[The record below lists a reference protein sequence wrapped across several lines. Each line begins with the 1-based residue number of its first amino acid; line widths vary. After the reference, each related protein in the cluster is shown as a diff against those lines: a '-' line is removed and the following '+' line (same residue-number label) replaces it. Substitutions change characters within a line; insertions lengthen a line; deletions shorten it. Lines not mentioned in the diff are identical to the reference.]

1 MAEARRRAGPVPAPR
16 RSPPKGA
23 AALPSDAIVGTMD
36 AIVGEELSSLRA
48 YKLKTDGILGEMME
62 RMRRDA
68 EERAGLE
75 RALAVA
81 QHSSGDLAARHEA
94 AGRRLVGTMDA
105 LREAE
110 EREAGMA
117 AALEQQR
124 QHESA
129 LVADLHGARR
139 QLYEQQ
145 QRHAAAKAAAKAAAA
160 ASPARDSLGGGEQLA
175 EQLAAA
181 RARIVELERGT
192 RAGAARETEA
202 AAAAEAAGAEHQR
215 RHAQAGAVG
224 AALRGAVA
232 DLQGAL
238 KQAQAALC
246 AERAARAS
254 AGQQAIADMG
264 SALGGEGGAFSATSA
279 AAAAEAWGKEDP
291 EGTWQQQE
299 QHHHHDAAALAG
311 TDASA
316 AAEAAMAA
324 VERGASPP
332 PTSHADS
339 SVFFFFH
346 MTVQA
351 ALAEAAGRSTR
362 LGCNTPV
369 VDSEAMFR
377 EATAQSDM
385 LAMHEWPQWIR
396 AKVQARFQTA
406 ALSGGS
412 EAPGSEAPSDV
423 SGGAGWGS
431 DRESEDGT
439 GCSAAEQ
446 GSDDGLALARAALA
460 EDDAAATGGTEAAEH
475 RGGSRMAAAAEAALQ
490 DVSGFICP
498 VCYDTF
504 ASADTLLAHHGT
516 HRALMLL
523 HTSSDES
530 SGDESDH
537 SFSRAP
543 AERVYTSMRDLQMAG
558 DLDAL
563 GDGPHSPLSSPSVT
577 PPDSP
582 SALLRGLA
590 ASAQTLTETFGT

>member
-1 MAEARRRAGPVPAPR
+1 
-16 RSPPKGA
+16 
-23 AALPSDAIVGTMD
+23 
-36 AIVGEELSSLRA
+36 VGEELSSLRA

-68 EERAGLE
+68 EERAELE

-81 QHSSGDLAARHEA
+81 QRSCGDLAARHEA

-129 LVADLHGARR
+129 LEADLHGARR

-145 QRHAAAKAAAKAAAA
+145 QGHAAAKAAVAAAA

-192 RAGAARETEA
+192 RADAARETEA

-215 RHAQAGAVG
+215 RHAQARAVG

-254 AGQQAIADMG
+254 AGQQQMVADMG

-299 QHHHHDAAALAG
+299 RDAAALAG

-362 LGCNTPV
+362 LGCNTPL

-439 GCSAAEQ
+439 GSSAAEQ

-460 EDDAAATGGTEAAEH
+460 EDDGAATEGTGAAVH
-475 RGGSRMAAAAEAALQ
+475 SGGSRMAAAAEAALQ

-516 HRALMLL
+516 HRALML

-563 GDGPHSPLSSPSVT
+563 GDGPQNSPLSSPSVT